1 MKRMKSLVTMLCL
14 MAMTVTA
21 QKVQRVMVPGKGGID
36 VEQLNKR
43 VNLNQ
48 DISQLSLTELRVLRN
63 SFYAREGFPFR
74 DAFLRGVFQC
84 TSWYDSLMWERWG
97 KVEDMMTGHESYDYY
112 KADGKLPFKIS
123 KPEYAFINKLQTR
136 EKELK
141 QQNFKSPISGHRVN
155 MDNVVNAMQIE
166 KLDARLKDKLGRNG
180 FAIVPARHNQL
191 FQVYESNDYSNFP
204 NFVTV
209 DLYLQLYH
217 LYFDCLL
224 RDVEQERLHD
234 VVLQLCER
242 GRQLTNGTT
251 PEHQWLKTYFDVG
264 YALIKGE
271 KGAAG
276 TVADEVEKVNSS
288 QPARSE
294 YLGYV
299 DIPFSY
305 QLFRPRGHYTRNDT
319 LKTYFKAMMWLQT
332 VPFGTDKPS
341 QLQTA
346 LVLAEL
352 TAEDAKM
359 RDLYQQLYEPMT
371 WLFGTPDNITI
382 MQVYELMKGRKASEL
397 LKRKKA
403 MAQLR
408 GGIESLAQRQ
418 TRIRPKFEYSSPYKI
433 NLLPQRYMPD
443 GEVLLEM
450 VDYDNF
456 PTKRTLP
463 KGLDVMASM
472 DVKSAERILLDEL
485 HESQK
490 WDGFVAAL
498 SKMKERM
505 KEIDWQQTVGIR
517 WMDALKTVNDTC
529 KDYPYFMLTPE
540 WQKKELN
547 AALAS
552 WAELKHDAIL
562 YAKQPFGAECG
573 GGGPPDP
580 VVTGYVEPNVK
591 FWRKAISLLEATADV
606 LERYHLTTEK
616 AGLATS
622 RLKEE
627 AEFLLRVSERELA
640 GKRLEEGDYAE
651 LEHIGATFENISLD
665 LVRDKDMYL
674 MGWDDVQGTDRKV
687 ALIADVYTAN
697 ADNNPEKSV
706 MYVGVGMA
714 DEIYCVVEVDGYL
727 WLMRGA
733 VLSYRETERPINM
746 LRLTDEEW
754 QKQMETDPE
763 EGRPVWMKD
772 IIVPLEEVPH
782 TNERF
787 FYSTGC

>member
-1 MKRMKSLVTMLCL
+1 MKMKKFLVTMLCL
-14 MAMTVTA
+14 IALTA
-21 QKVQRVMVPGKGGID
+21 TSQKVQRVMVPGKGGIN
-36 VEQLNKR
+36 VELLNKK
-43 VNLNQ
+43 VILDQ

-84 TSWYDSLMWERWG
+84 TSWYDSLVWKRWD
-97 KVEDMMTGHESYDYY
+97 KVESLMQGYDRDEYY
-112 KADGKLPFKIS
+112 KADAKVPFRIS
-123 KPEYAFINKLQTR
+123 KEEQVFINRLLAR

-141 QQNFKSPISGHRVN
+141 LQNFVSPISGYRVN
-155 MDNVVNAMQIE
+155 MDNVVNAMQMDE
-166 KLDARLKDKLGRNG
+166 FDPRLKDKLGRNG

-191 FQVYESNDYSNFP
+191 FQVYETNDYSNFP
-204 NFVTV
+204 NFVTT

-224 RDVEQERLHD
+224 RDIEQKKLHD

-242 GRQLTNGTT
+242 GRQLTTGTT
-251 PEHQWLKTYFDVG
+251 AEQRWLNTYFDVG

-271 KGAAG
+271 KGALG
-276 TVADEVEKVNSS
+276 TVADEVEKVNASKGDTS
-288 QPARSE
+288 K
-294 YLGYV
+294 YLGYT

-305 QLFRPRGHYTRNDT
+305 PLFRPRGHYTRNDT
-319 LKTYFKAMMWLQT
+319 LKNYFKAMMWLQT
-332 VPFGTDKPS
+332 VPFGTDKSS
-341 QLQTA
+341 QLRCA
-346 LVLAEL
+346 VVLAEL
-352 TAEDAKM
+352 TAQDAKM
-359 RDLYQQLYEPMT
+359 KALYEQLSEPMT

-382 MQVYELMKGRKASEL
+382 LQVYELMKGQKATDL
-397 LKRKKA
+397 LKNKKA

-408 GGIESLAQRQ
+408 HAIETLAQQQ
-418 TRIRPKFEYSSPYKI
+418 TRIRPKYEYSSPYKI

-456 PTKRTLP
+456 PTKRALP

-472 DVKSAERILLDEL
+472 GVKSAERILLEEQK
-485 HESQK
+485 ESQQ
-490 WDGFVAAL
+490 WEGFLAAL

-505 KEIDWQQTVGIR
+505 KEIDWQQTISTR
-517 WMDALKTVNDTC
+517 WMDALKTVTDTC
-529 KDYPYFMLTPE
+529 KGYPYFMLTPE
-540 WQKKELN
+540 WQKKDLN

-591 FWRKAISLLEATADV
+591 FWRKAIRLLEATSDV

-616 AGLATS
+616 AALTTS

-640 GKRLEEGDYAE
+640 GKKLDEGDYDE
-651 LEHIGATFENISLD
+651 LKHIGATFENISLD
-665 LVRDKDMYL
+665 LVRDADMYL

-733 VLSYRETERPINM
+733 VLSYRETMRPVNIQ
-746 LRLTDEEW
+746 RLTDEEW
-754 QKQMETDPE
+754 QNTLETNPE

-772 IIVPLEEVPH
+772 IIVPLKEVPH

>member
-1 MKRMKSLVTMLCL
+1 MLCL

-97 KVEDMMTGHESYDYY
+97 KVEDMMTGHEYYDYY

-141 QQNFKSPISGHRVN
+141 QQNFKSPVSGHRVN

-224 RDVEQERLHD
+224 RDIEQERLHD

-251 PEHQWLKTYFDVG
+251 PEQLWLKTYFDVG
-264 YALIKGE
+264 CALIKGE

-276 TVADEVEKVNSS
+276 TVADEVEKVNASML
-288 QPARSE
+288 ANSE
-294 YLGYV
+294 YLGYI
-299 DIPFSY
+299 DIPFTY
-305 QLFRPRGHYTRNDT
+305 PLFRPRGHYTRNDT

-332 VPFGTDKPS
+332 VPFGTDNPS

-371 WLFGTPDNITI
+371 WLFGAPDNITI

-397 LKRKKA
+397 LKNKKA

-408 GGIESLAQRQ
+408 GEIESLAQRQ
-418 TRIRPKFEYSSPYKI
+418 TRIRPKYEYSSPYKI

-443 GEVLLEM
+443 SEVLLEM
-450 VDYDNF
+450 VDYDNT
-456 PTKRTLP
+456 PTQRDLP

-472 DVKSAERILLDEL
+472 GVKSAERILIDEL
-485 HESQK
+485 KEAQK

-505 KEIDWQQTVGIR
+505 KEIDWQQTVSTR
-517 WMDALKTVNDTC
+517 WM
-529 KDYPYFMLTPE
+529 
-540 WQKKELN
+540 
-547 AALAS
+547 AA
-552 WAELKHDAIL
+552 
-562 YAKQPFGAECG
+562 
-573 GGGPPDP
+573 
-580 VVTGYVEPNVK
+580 
-591 FWRKAISLLEATADV
+591 
-606 LERYHLTTEK
+606 
-616 AGLATS
+616 
-622 RLKEE
+622 
-627 AEFLLRVSERELA
+627 
-640 GKRLEEGDYAE
+640 
-651 LEHIGATFENISLD
+651 
-665 LVRDKDMYL
+665 
-674 MGWDDVQGTDRKV
+674 
-687 ALIADVYTAN
+687 
-697 ADNNPEKSV
+697 
-706 MYVGVGMA
+706 
-714 DEIYCVVEVDGYL
+714 
-727 WLMRGA
+727 
-733 VLSYRETERPINM
+733 
-746 LRLTDEEW
+746 
-754 QKQMETDPE
+754 
-763 EGRPVWMKD
+763 
-772 IIVPLEEVPH
+772 
-782 TNERF
+782 
-787 FYSTGC
+787 